1 VRSHQLRLM
10 VVLLLAVGML
20 AAVAGPASAG
30 QMNEGPFHASIEA
43 EFEVVGLCP
52 SGAPLSH
59 ISGSGTAS
67 HMGAITIEGQQC
79 LGAQGEVTWTAA
91 NGDEITI
98 QFITVLLAPPGPD
111 GSAPFEMPAS
121 VVMGTGRFASAHFG
135 DDQPLSGTVWFNP
148 DGSGHLVG
156 STEGTIVYDASDSSN
171 G

>member
-1 VRSHQLRLM
+1 M
-10 VVLLLAVGML
+10 LLALTVGL
-20 AAVAGPASAG
+20 IAASAG
-30 QMNEGPFHASIEA
+30 PVSAGNLVERPFHASVEA
-43 EFEVVGLCP
+43 EFEVVGVCP
-52 SGAPLSH
+52 SGAPLSY

-79 LGAQGEVTWTAA
+79 LGEPGEVTWTAA

-121 VVMGTGRFASAHFG
+121 VVTGTGRFASAQFG
-135 DDQPLSGTVWFNP
+135 DDQPLSGTVWLNP

-156 STEGTIVYDASDSSN
+156 STEGTIIYDASDSSN